1 MALPNSGT
9 ISINMIRQEL
19 NLPVESNFSLN
30 TAEDGLYVKI
40 NPCSTFKPAIPDP
53 AQIDEWWGY
62 NHTQPCISSEYK
74 SVSCD
79 TNVGICDVPF
89 NTNQA
94 NSNIVMVAA
103 NGMSP
108 NGDGINDTWI
118 ISNTAKFPN
127 ARFMVMEYISQT
139 QSNIV
144 YDFTG
149 VYVPWNG
156 IGNVGVYNGVK
167 VPSSPLYFFKIFY
180 NDGSGRVIGVN
191 TITNNNALSILYATD
206 GDFINGNFSYGETSA
221 ASACAS
227 TSFEAFSYR
236 SPITTAGGLLPPNAT
251 SGNYITNRAGYYRL
265 QGSTGYWFRLNNLGE
280 VMLDEFGNRIQGYC
294 PQ

>member
-1 MALPNSGT
+1 MPLPNSGT

-40 NPCSTFKPAIPDP
+40 NPCSTFKPAVPNP
-53 AQIDEWWGY
+53 AELDEWWGY
-62 NHTQPCISSEYK
+62 NHTQPCVSYEYK

-118 ISNTAKFPN
+118 IQNTAKFPN
-127 ARFMVMEYISQT
+127 ARFMVMKYISPT
-139 QSNIV
+139 QADIV

-156 IGNVGVYNGVK
+156 IGNVGAYNGVK
-167 VPSSPLYFFKIFY
+167 VPSYELYFFKIDY
-180 NDGSGRVIGVN
+180 NDGTGRVIGG
-191 TITNNNALSILYATD
+191 TTLTNNNVLSILYASAGEYT
-206 GDFINGNFSYGETSA
+206 NGNFSFGATFA
-221 ASACAS
+221 AACAS
-227 TSFEAFSYR
+227 TTFESFSYR
-236 SPITTAGGLLPPNAT
+236 VPITTAGGLLPPNAT
-251 SGNYITNRAGYYRL
+251 SGDYIINREGYYRL
-265 QGSTGYWFRLNNLGE
+265 QGSEGYWFRLNNLGE

>member
-1 MALPNSGT
+1 MPLPNSGT

-40 NPCSTFKPAIPDP
+40 NPCSTFKPAVPNP
-53 AQIDEWWGY
+53 AELDEWWGY
-62 NHTQPCISSEYK
+62 NHTQPCVSYEYK

-127 ARFMVMEYISQT
+127 ARFMVMKFINPTLSD
-139 QSNIV
+139 II

-156 IGNVGVYNGVK
+156 IMNVGAYNGIK
-167 VPSSPLYFFKIFY
+167 VPSSDIPYFFKIDY
-180 NDGSGRVIGVN
+180 NDGSGRVIGGN
-191 TITNNNALSILYATD
+191 SLTSNNSL
-206 GDFINGNFSYGETSA
+206 FINYPSAGDIDTGNFSFSATSSA
-221 ASACAS
+221 LACAS
-227 TSFEAFSYR
+227 TTFESFSFR
-236 SPITTAGGLLPPNAT
+236 VPITTAGGLFPPNQT
-251 SGNYITNRAGYYRL
+251 SGDYITNRAGYYRL
-265 QGSTGYWFRLNNLGE
+265 QGTTGYWFRLNNSGE
-280 VMLDEFGNRIQGYC
+280 VMLDEFGNRIQGNC
-294 PQ
+294 